1 MQNFLPF
8 KFDRLGERH
17 LNYSR
22 KRQRL
27 VPYLFLQ
34 MNDRCLSATIYFFSV
49 LREVVENWRNN
60 KLNID
65 NDNGDETA
73 KIHGRRDNKSRP
85 AAKNALISLRALF
98 SQRQRQQERERNEK
112 RGLYVEATAIRR
124 NTENEAGS
132 TEHGAREYGSS
143 SADTHTDT
151 DTEPGCD
158 THLLD

>member
-1 MQNFLPF
+1 M
-8 KFDRLGERH
+8 
-17 LNYSR
+17 
-22 KRQRL
+22 
-27 VPYLFLQ
+27 
-34 MNDRCLSATIYFFSV
+34 
-49 LREVVENWRNN
+49 ENWRNN